1 MNNITNTPTEKLF
14 ILAAGIMIDPKGRLL
29 IVRKKNTEKYM
40 LPGGKIEP
48 QETPIEALIRELKEE
63 LDVEIPLA
71 LANFITTYEA
81 PAANEPGYQIRS
93 NLFFI
98 LLPQEI
104 KVTAATEIA
113 EAIWITPQEIPNYNF
128 APLMT
133 SFVIPTW
140 LDLIT
145 EAGASL
151 GFDLHNA

>member
-1 MNNITNTPTEKLF
+1 MTNTPTEKLF

>member
-1 MNNITNTPTEKLF
+1 MNNMTNTPTEKLF

>member
-1 MNNITNTPTEKLF
+1 MNKISHTPEEKLF

-48 QETPIEALIRELKEE
+48 HEAAIEALIRELKEE
-63 LDVEIPLA
+63 LDVEIPAA

-98 LLPQEI
+98 LLPQAIE
-104 KVTAATEIA
+104 VNAATEIA
-113 EAIWITPQEIPNYNF
+113 EAIWITPQEIENYPL

-140 LDLIT
+140 LDLIA

>member
-1 MNNITNTPTEKLF
+1 MNSQPLEKLF

-48 QETPIEALIRELKEE
+48 NETPIEALIRELKEE
-63 LDVEIPLA
+63 LAVVIPAA

-104 KVTAATEIA
+104 EVRAAAEIA
-113 EAIWITPQEIPNYNF
+113 EAIWITPQEISNYNF

-133 SFVIPTW
+133 GFVIPTW
-140 LDLIT
+140 LDLID

>member
-1 MNNITNTPTEKLF
+1 MNKTTHNPEEKLF

-48 QETPIEALIRELKEE
+48 NETPIEALIRELKEE
-63 LDVEIPLA
+63 LDVEIPAA

-98 LLPQEI
+98 LLPQMIEV
-104 KVTAATEIA
+104 KAATEIA
-113 EAIWITPQEIPNYNF
+113 EAIWITPQEIPNYHF

-140 LDLIT
+140 LDLID
-145 EAGASL
+145 EAGPSL